1 MNNEKSLSEI
11 LKKSDYSKEKLGE
24 VKQFISEIYTKYKE
38 NSKIYLTFTFN
49 KNIIFIK
56 HELYVYFKNKIYPIF
71 LLIYIPVTFPKELR
85 IYIQKVVEMEINN
98 FYKENEI
105 IDYSTLELYYDK
117 LCEYKP
123 LVDPIN
129 ILIENLYNKFS
140 TNFPLYKANTKTS
153 YFGPCVLDEKKISLI
168 EINPEDLKSYNE
180 LNNLKQKLIEKILN
194 LIDVKSYEIQ
204 QASSELDVMEKQLDE
219 QLINKN
225 NYNQNE
231 ENSELQDLII
241 KLKELETNLE
251 YQVNSLKYNSQKNIL
266 EKCNDVVNI
275 KDKVKYKYTV
285 MKKTIEDFLLY
296 IKKGMEKKLIS
307 FDECI
312 KKTRRLSKELFF
324 IMYAIE
330 KRNNLSE
337 YS

>member
-1 MNNEKSLSEI
+1 
-11 LKKSDYSKEKLGE
+11 
-24 VKQFISEIYTKYKE
+24 
-38 NSKIYLTFTFN
+38 
-49 KNIIFIK
+49 
-56 HELYVYFKNKIYPIF
+56 
-71 LLIYIPVTFPKELR
+71 
-85 IYIQKVVEMEINN
+85 
-98 FYKENEI
+98 
-105 IDYSTLELYYDK
+105 
-117 LCEYKP
+117 
-123 LVDPIN
+123 
-129 ILIENLYNKFS
+129 
-140 TNFPLYKANTKTS
+140 
-153 YFGPCVLDEKKISLI
+153 
-168 EINPEDLKSYNE
+168 
-180 LNNLKQKLIEKILN
+180 
-194 LIDVKSYEIQ
+194 
-204 QASSELDVMEKQLDE
+204 MEKQLDE

-251 YQVNSLKYNSQKNIL
+251 YQVNSVKNNAQKGFL

>member
-1 MNNEKSLSEI
+1 MNKVKTLNEI
-11 LKKSDYSKEKLGE
+11 LIKCDYSKDNVNE
-24 VKQFISEIYTKYKE
+24 VKQFIIENYSKQKE
-38 NSKIYLTFTFN
+38 NSEIYLTFTFN
-49 KNIIFIK
+49 KNIIVIK
-56 HELYVYFKNKIYPIF
+56 HKLDVECNNKIYPIF

-180 LNNLKQKLIEKILN
+180 LNNLKQKLIEK
-194 LIDVKSYEIQ
+194 
-204 QASSELDVMEKQLDE
+204 
-219 QLINKN
+219 
-225 NYNQNE
+225 
-231 ENSELQDLII
+231 
-241 KLKELETNLE
+241 
-251 YQVNSLKYNSQKNIL
+251 
-266 EKCNDVVNI
+266 NI
-275 KDKVKYKYTV
+275 K
-285 MKKTIEDFLLY
+285 FNR
-296 IKKGMEKKLIS
+296 
-307 FDECI
+307 C
-312 KKTRRLSKELFF
+312 
-324 IMYAIE
+324 
-330 KRNNLSE
+330 
-337 YS
+337 